1 MPPPSPADMKDLR
14 DTLRSTFRRALR
26 LENRR
31 AAVRPGRFERVP
43 FESRSLNAVRDVTV
57 YLPPGYDERPD
68 RRYPVLYMH
77 DGQNLFEADRAFIP
91 GQHWRLNEAADQAI
105 ADRRAEAMILV
116 GIDNGGPERIDEYT
130 PTHDPRKN
138 AGGRADDQGQMI
150 IEELKPMID
159 SRFRTQ
165 PEGAHTGIGGS
176 SLGGLLSLHLALK
189 HPEVFG
195 RASVMSPSVWW
206 HDRVILN
213 DVDAF
218 PHQTRP
224 RIWLDIGAR
233 EGLEAL
239 RDARLVRDK
248 LRARGWTDENFHFHE
263 DKRGDHSERAWAGRA
278 KLMLEFL
285 FPPQQ
290 L

>member
-1 MPPPSPADMKDLR
+1 MKDLR

-43 FESRSLNAVRDVTV
+43 FESKNLNAVREVTV
-57 YLPPGYDERPD
+57 YLPPGFDERQD

-105 ADRRAEAMILV
+105 ADRAAQPMIIV

-130 PTHDPRKN
+130 PTHDPKKG
-138 AGGRADDQGQMI
+138 AGGRADIQARMI

-165 PEGAHTGIGGS
+165 VEREHTGIGGS
-176 SLGGLLSLHLALK
+176 SLGGLLALHLTLK
-189 HPEVFG
+189 HPDVFG

-206 HDRVILN
+206 NDRVVVRDIE
-213 DVDAF
+213 AF
-218 PHQTRP
+218 QYPVRP
-224 RIWLDIGAR
+224 RIWLDIGGR
-233 EGLEAL
+233 EGAEAL
-239 RDARLVRDK
+239 NDARLVRDR
-248 LRARGWTDENFHFHE
+248 LVERGWTEDDFYFHE

-278 KLMLEFL
+278 RVMLEFL
-285 FPPQQ
+285 FPSEQ